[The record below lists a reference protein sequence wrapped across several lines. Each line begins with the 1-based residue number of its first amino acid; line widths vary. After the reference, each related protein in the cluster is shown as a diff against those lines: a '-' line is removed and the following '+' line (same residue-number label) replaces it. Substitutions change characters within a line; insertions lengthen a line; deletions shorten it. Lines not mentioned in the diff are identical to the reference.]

1 MAFAVPTDVTNAME
15 GLSPPLPSEPRIQ
28 RELDVVQARLRILIP
43 DLEARIA
50 ALDLTLAPEA
60 QNDLAT
66 LARDVVVAAVVRRL
80 STAGGP
86 EAQSETQQAGPF
98 ATTVR
103 FRQDKSGTFPD
114 DDLDLLRGYSTSPSW
129 RAGTI
134 TLAPSDWV
142 HL

>member
-15 GLSPPLPSEPRIQ
+15 GLSPPLPSEDRIQ
-28 RELDVVQARLRILIP
+28 RELDIVSARLRFLVP

-50 ALDLTLAPEA
+50 AADLVLTENQ

-66 LARDVVVAAVVRRL
+66 LARDVVVQATKSRL
-80 STAGGP
+80 TTGNGPQTQST
-86 EAQSETQQAGPF
+86 TQQAGPF

-103 FRQDKSGTFPD
+103 YRQDKSGTFSD
-114 DDLDLLRGYSTSPSW
+114 DDLALLRGYGTGTGMP
-129 RAGTI
+129 GTI
-134 TLAPSDWV
+134 KLGAVDWV